1 MTNEH
6 YKIKTEKFEGPLHLL
21 LDLIEK
27 RKLLINDFSLSQI
40 ADDFIG
46 FINNSSTKSLTKIS
60 DFLLIASTLILIKSR
75 SLLPTLTLE
84 REEEDDI
91 RNLEIRLNIL
101 KIIRE
106 IVPYI
111 EETFQKTILFTKR
124 QIKIFKPKFTPAPE
138 LHSHNMRIIM
148 LDIIKTFPKFE
159 DKKEVRIKKV
169 VSLED
174 MMNRLV
180 NRVKKNLSM
189 SFFEF
194 SGKNSRHE
202 DKSEKVNIIIS
213 FLAVLEL
220 VKRGLLSANQNSK
233 YNDIDLESSEV
244 NTPSFGI

>member
-1 MTNEH
+1 MTHEH

-21 LDLIEK
+21 LDLIER
-27 RKLLINDFSLSQI
+27 RKLLINDFSLTQI

-46 FINNSSTKSLTKIS
+46 FINDSTTKSLTKIS
-60 DFLLIASTLILIKSR
+60 DFLLVASTLILIKSR

-84 REEEDDI
+84 RGEEDDI
-91 RNLEIRLNIL
+91 KNLEIRLNVL
-101 KIIRE
+101 KIIRD

-111 EETFQKTILFTKR
+111 EENFQKTILFTKR
-124 QIKIFKPKFTPAPE
+124 QIKTFKPKFTPTQE
-138 LHSHNMRIIM
+138 LNSHNMRIIM
-148 LDIIKTFPKFE
+148 LDVMNTFPKFE
-159 DKKEVRIKKV
+159 EKKEARIRKV
-169 VSLED
+169 VSLEE

-180 NRVKKNLSM
+180 NRVNKNLSM

-194 SGKNSRHE
+194 SGKK
-202 DKSEKVNIIIS
+202 DKTDKVNVIVS

-220 VKRGLLSANQNSK
+220 VKRGLLSAHQNNK